1 MSITAVVVVAAVVL
15 VLGMLAFRKRAG
27 GEAAPDAQVLSHL
40 RKAGSDLSK
49 THHVEFFMYFPDE
62 EAAQRVA
69 SRLVPQGFGVRV
81 EPAAESRP
89 DWLVLATRP
98 MVPQAAELERL
109 RGHLTALASS
119 ENGTYDGW
127 GAPVVE

>member
-1 MSITAVVVVAAVVL
+1 MSVIAIVAVALVLVVAV
-15 VLGMLAFRKRAG
+15 LAFLRRAG
-27 GEAAPDAQVLSHL
+27 AEVAPDAQVLSHL
-40 RKAGSDLSK
+40 RQAGSDLSK

-62 EAAQRVA
+62 EAAQRIA

-81 EPAAESRP
+81 EPAADGRSE
-89 DWLVLATRP
+89 WLVLATRP

-119 ENGTYDGW
+119 EGGSYDGW
-127 GAPVVE
+127 GAPVVQ

>member
-1 MSITAVVVVAAVVL
+1 MSITTIVVL
-15 VLGMLAFRKRAG
+15 AVIVALAVLAWMRRG
-27 GEAAPDAQVLSHL
+27 GSEAAPDAQVLSHL

-62 EAAQRVA
+62 DAAQRVA

-81 EPAAESRP
+81 EPAAAGRP
-89 DWLVLATRP
+89 EWLVLATRP
-98 MVPQAAELERL
+98 MIPQAPELERL
-109 RGHLTALASS
+109 RGHLTTLASS